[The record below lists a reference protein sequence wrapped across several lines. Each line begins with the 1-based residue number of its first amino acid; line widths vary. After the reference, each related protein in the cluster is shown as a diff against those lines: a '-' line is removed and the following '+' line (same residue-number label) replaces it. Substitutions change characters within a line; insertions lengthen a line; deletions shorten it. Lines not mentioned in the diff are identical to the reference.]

1 MDLINDIYMVNGKDR
16 LAEHRKAIGL

>member
-1 MDLINDIYMVNGKDR
+1 MNMVLKVDGVDR

>member
-1 MDLINDIYMVNGKDR
+1 MNDLYVVNGKDR